1 MRYLSLFSLIAA
13 LLAQTPTA
21 PVTERLA
28 AFRNLGKAFYEN
40 PTTGKEAVVE
50 FQKALQLAPNSAR
63 ERLNLA
69 LALLRNGETQR
80 AMAELE
86 KVQRQAPQL
95 PHPWYNLGIQWKR
108 LGETDKAFVQ
118 MAQFVKLVPLNA
130 GGHYNLGV
138 LQKQRGEGEAAMA
151 SFRQAAQLDPNIFA
165 PHFQLFNLHRQAGR
179 KEEAAAELAA
189 FQRIKKEQEGSAI
202 PEDMEWNFYSEVLDD
217 AEPVPASPAPVALQ
231 FVFERAAALAAAP
244 TILLD
249 YDHDYDLDE
258 FVVGPQTRLLRNQ
271 GEAGKV
277 DRTADFPFA
286 EAAATG
292 GMTFRAVYETKGM
305 DLILIHPNKGAVL
318 YRDQLAGRYKA
329 EPLPPIGL
337 PQAFDLANRAEMD
350 LLHAGGIL
358 KNREGKFTPVPGPGG
373 LTAADLEGR
382 GMLDLVTPQ
391 GILRNEGNYHWG
403 ALTTPAN
410 WPAGVLGATAADFDD
425 DGRMDLLL
433 LTADGAVRAL
443 NRTPTKANW
452 LRIQLT
458 GVKNLPH
465 APGSEIEVKAGGLYQ
480 KRLYDGTPIT
490 FNLRQYKEADA
501 IRITWANGLIQNETR
516 IAANKIHLFKEAQ
529 RLSGSCPMVWTWN
542 GREFEY
548 ITDVLGVAPLGAASG
563 DGSYFPVDHDE
574 YIQIPGSALVPRDG
588 HYEVR
593 LTEELAEVAYLDE
606 IKLIAVDHPTGAEL
620 YTNDKFKA
628 PPFPEFRLFGV
639 ERAVRPRAA
648 RDHRGHDVLPRL
660 LARDAQYVDGFR
672 RTLDGLAERSHIDL
686 DFGPVAADGRAILV
700 LSGWVDWADGSTFLR
715 AAQATPEAVLMPRLQ
730 VKNAQGDWQT
740 VIEDMG
746 MPAGKPKT
754 IVVDLSGKWLSAS
767 REVRIV
773 SGLALYWDEIFVSEQ
788 TQAPTVRQQTL
799 SAAAELQF
807 RGFSPVTVHPRRLQ
821 PERFAYGPVRATSM
835 WNPTPGF
842 YTRYGAVSPLL
853 QGADD
858 RLVVMGS
865 GDELRL
871 RFPALAPPAPG
882 FRRSFLL
889 QVQGW
894 AKDQDANTAYSKST
908 IPLPFRA
915 MKQYGELAPNSTWTR
930 ESLTRP
936 ALRLLRPLTSSR

>member
-1 MRYLSLFSLIAA
+1 MRFLSLVFLIAA

-21 PVTERLA
+21 PVADRLA
-28 AFRNLGKAFYEN
+28 TFRNLGKAFYEN
-40 PTTGKEAVVE
+40 PTTGKEAVGE
-50 FQKALQLAPNSAR
+50 FQKALQLAPNSPR

-69 LALLRNGETQR
+69 LSLLRTGETQR
-80 AMAELE
+80 AMSELE
-86 KVQRQAPQL
+86 KVQKQAPAL
-95 PHPWYNLGIQWKR
+95 PHTWYNLGIQWKR
-108 LGETDKAFVQ
+108 LGETEKALVQ
-118 MAQFVKLVPLNA
+118 IQQFVRLVPLNA

-138 LQKQRGEGEAAMA
+138 LQKQSGQADAAMA
-151 SFRQAAQLDPNIFA
+151 SFRKAAELDPNIFA

-179 KEEAAAELAA
+179 KDQAAAELAA

-202 PEDMEWNFYSEVLDD
+202 PEDMEWNFYSEILDD
-217 AEPVPASPAPVALQ
+217 AEPVPASPAAVPLQ
-231 FVFERAAALAAAP
+231 FVFEKATAPAASK
-244 TILLD
+244 TIRLD

-258 FVVGPQTRLLRNQ
+258 FVLGPQTKLLRNQ

-286 EAAATG
+286 EPAATA
-292 GMTFRAVYETKGM
+292 GMTFRAVFETKGM
-305 DLILIHPNKGAVL
+305 DLVLIHPNKGAVL

-350 LLHAGGIL
+350 LLHARGIL
-358 KNREGKFTPVPGPGG
+358 KNREGKFTPVEGPGG

-391 GILRNEGNYHWG
+391 GIRRNEGNYRWG
-403 ALTTPAN
+403 ALVTPAN
-410 WPAGVLGATAADFDD
+410 WPAGVTGATTADFDN
-425 DGRMDLLL
+425 DGKMDLLL
-433 LTADGAVRAL
+433 LTANGAVRAL
-443 NRTPTKANW
+443 NRTATKANW
-452 LRIQLT
+452 LRIKLT

-465 APGSEIEVKAGGLYQ
+465 APGSEIEVKAGSLYQ

-516 IAANKIHLFKEAQ
+516 IAANKAHEFKEAQ

-563 DGSYFPVDHDE
+563 DGTFFPVDHDE
-574 YIQIPGSALVPRDG
+574 YIQIPGASLAPRDG

-606 IKLIAVDHPTGAEL
+606 IKLIAVDHPADVDL
-620 YTNDKFKA
+620 YTNDKFKS

-639 ERAVRPRAA
+639 EKAVRPRYA
-648 RDHRGHDVLPRL
+648 RDHRGRDVLPRL
-660 LARDAQYVDGFR
+660 LARDTQYVDGFR
-672 RTLDGLAERSHIDL
+672 RTIDGLAERSHVEL

-715 AAQATPEAVLMPRLQ
+715 AAQAAPDQLLLPQLQ
-730 VKNAQGDWQT
+730 VKDAKGEWRT

-773 SGLALYWDEIFVSEQ
+773 SGLALYWDEIFLSEQ
-788 TQAPTVRQQTL
+788 TQAPTVRQHELT
-799 SAAAELQF
+799 ATADLQF
-807 RGFSPVTVHPRRLQ
+807 RGFSPVTVHPQRLQ
-821 PERFAYGPVRATSM
+821 PERFAYEPVRATSM
-835 WNPTPGF
+835 WNPTPGL
-842 YTRYGAVSPLL
+842 YTRYGPVAALL
-853 QGADD
+853 SQADD
-858 RLVVMGS
+858 RLVIMGS
-865 GDELRL
+865 GDQLRL
-871 RFPALAPPAPG
+871 KFPALPPPPPG
-882 FRRSFLL
+882 HRRDFLL
-889 QVQGW
+889 KVQGW

-908 IPLPFRA
+908 IPLPFRG
-915 MKQYGELAPNSTWTR
+915 MKQYGEVGPDSGWTR
-930 ESLTRP
+930 EYNTRP

>member
-21 PVTERLA
+21 PVAERLA
-28 AFRNLGKAFYEN
+28 TVRNLGKAFYEN

-63 ERLNLA
+63 ERLNFA

-95 PHPWYNLGIQWKR
+95 PHSWYNLGIQWKR

-138 LQKQRGEGEAAMA
+138 LQKQKGEPEAAMA

-217 AEPVPASPAPVALQ
+217 AEPVPAWPAAVPLQ
-231 FVFERAAALAAAP
+231 FVFEKAAAP
-244 TILLD
+244 AEARTILLD

-258 FVVGPQTRLLRNQ
+258 FVLGPQTKLLRNQ

-277 DRTADFPFA
+277 DRTADFPLA
-286 EAAATG
+286 EGTATG
-292 GMTFRAVYETKGM
+292 GMTFRSVYETKGM

-358 KNREGKFTPVPGPGG
+358 KNREGKFTPVAGPGG

-382 GMLDLVTPQ
+382 GMLDLVTAR
-391 GILRNEGNYHWG
+391 GILRNEGNDLWG
-403 ALTTPAN
+403 ALATPAN
-410 WPAGVLGATAADFDD
+410 WPAGVTGATAADFDN

-433 LTADGAVRAL
+433 LTANGAVRAL

-452 LRIQLT
+452 LRIRLT
-458 GVKNLPH
+458 GGKHRAH

-516 IAANKIHLFKEAQ
+516 IAANKAHEFKEAQ

-606 IKLIAVDHPTGAEL
+606 IKLIAVDHSAGTEL

-648 RDHRGHDVLPRL
+648 RDHRG
-660 LARDAQYVDGFR
+660 
-672 RTLDGLAERSHIDL
+672 
-686 DFGPVAADGRAILV
+686 
-700 LSGWVDWADGSTFLR
+700 
-715 AAQATPEAVLMPRLQ
+715 
-730 VKNAQGDWQT
+730 
-740 VIEDMG
+740 
-746 MPAGKPKT
+746 
-754 IVVDLSGKWLSAS
+754 
-767 REVRIV
+767 
-773 SGLALYWDEIFVSEQ
+773 
-788 TQAPTVRQQTL
+788 
-799 SAAAELQF
+799 
-807 RGFSPVTVHPRRLQ
+807 
-821 PERFAYGPVRATSM
+821 
-835 WNPTPGF
+835 
-842 YTRYGAVSPLL
+842 
-853 QGADD
+853 
-858 RLVVMGS
+858 
-865 GDELRL
+865 
-871 RFPALAPPAPG
+871 
-882 FRRSFLL
+882 
-889 QVQGW
+889 
-894 AKDQDANTAYSKST
+894 
-908 IPLPFRA
+908 
-915 MKQYGELAPNSTWTR
+915 
-930 ESLTRP
+930 
-936 ALRLLRPLTSSR
+936 